1 MLKKFTNK
9 KGFTLM
15 EMLIV
20 VAIIAILVAIAIP
33 TFSGSLAKAN
43 AATDLAN
50 IRSGFASAQ
59 IKAMTETVGD
69 GTKLYLQKDGSVDT
83 TGPNNYACKGK
94 SSDVSGANEIGGKG
108 FTVTWDKDNAI
119 YYTINGGQVTAIT
132 AE

>member
-59 IKAMTETVGD
+59 IKAMTETIAD
-69 GTKLYLQKDGSVDT
+69 DTKLYLQKDGSVELT
-83 TGPNNYACKGK
+83 KTNAYECKGK
-94 SSDVSGANEIGGKG
+94 NDDVGGANEIGGKG
-108 FTVTWDKDNAI
+108 FTVTWNKGDKI

-132 AE
+132 KE

>member
-59 IKAMTETVGD
+59 IKAMTETVVD

-83 TGPNNYACKGK
+83 TGTGDYACKGK
-94 SSDVSGANEIGGKG
+94 SSDVSGANEIGGKD
-108 FTVTWDKDNAI
+108 FTVTWDKDNKI

-132 AE
+132 KE

>member
-59 IKAMTETVGD
+59 IKAMTETVPT
-69 GTKLYLQKDGSVDT
+69 GTKLYLQKDGSVNT
-83 TGPNNYACKGK
+83 TGTGNYACKGE
-94 SSDVSGANEIGGKG
+94 STDVSGTKEIGGKD
-108 FTVTWDKDNAI
+108 FSLTWSKDNAI
-119 YYTINGGQVTAIT
+119 YYTINGGQVTEIK

>member
-33 TFSGSLAKAN
+33 TFKSSMDKAN

-50 IRSGFASAQ
+50 IRSGYAQAQ
-59 IKAMTETVGD
+59 IKAMTENLAN
-69 GTKLYLQKDGSVDT
+69 GTELVLQKNGTVDT
-83 TGPNNYACKGK
+83 TGSSDYVCKG
-94 SSDVSGANEIGGKG
+94 SSANADGLNDFAGGSLTVSWAAGDSIK
-108 FTVTWDKDNAI
+108 
-119 YYTINGGQVTAIT
+119 YTINDGKVGSIAKK
-132 AE
+132 

>member
-33 TFSGSLAKAN
+33 TFTGAMNKAN

-50 IRSGFASAQ
+50 IRSGYAQAQ
-59 IKAMTETVGD
+59 IRAMTEGLANDTV
-69 GTKLYLQKDGSVDT
+69 LILQKDGSVDT
-83 TGPNNYACKGK
+83 RDAKKYVCKGA
-94 SSDVSGANEIGGKG
+94 STDADGLDDFAGGSVTVSWSKG
-108 FTVTWDKDNAI
+108 NSIK
-119 YYTINGGQVTAIT
+119 YTIKNGKVDTIT
-132 AE
+132 VG